1 MASWLCG
8 CWGLVMTLTK
18 VGWRHVVFAIL
29 GESQYYKTA
38 DGEVELKN
46 VRIGSCR
53 RVNITRLGIKHGRH
67 CGSVTIETT
76 LAKLGILEHQ
86 YKMMEMLRAKAQK
99 LQN

>member
-1 MASWLCG
+1 
-8 CWGLVMTLTK
+8 MTLTK

-67 CGSVTIETT
+67 CGSVT
-76 LAKLGILEHQ
+76 
-86 YKMMEMLRAKAQK
+86 MEMLRAKAQK